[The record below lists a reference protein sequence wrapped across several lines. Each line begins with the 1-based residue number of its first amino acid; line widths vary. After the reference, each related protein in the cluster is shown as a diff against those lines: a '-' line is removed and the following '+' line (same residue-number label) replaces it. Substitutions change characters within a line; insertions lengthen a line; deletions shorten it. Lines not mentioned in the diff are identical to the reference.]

1 MEEILRADVNPLTIL
16 FPDGDMQRAENIY
29 RYNPVAEYMNNLAA
43 EAIEQY
49 VKSWNKDRPVRIL
62 EFGAGTGGT
71 SAAFRAD
78 KEL

>member
-1 MEEILRADVNPLTIL
+1 
-16 FPDGDMQRAENIY
+16 
-29 RYNPVAEYMNNLAA
+29 MNNLAA

-71 SAAFRAD
+71 SAAILERIKNYDVEYVFTDLSTFFTDRA
-78 KEL
+78 KENFCEYGLDIC